1 MKFFSTRNNALAT
14 SFESA
19 LFQGLAP
26 DGGLYIPDE
35 LPRLSADFLEP
46 TKSVSLLQLGET
58 IISQFLPDIA
68 PADLREII
76 KNTLTF
82 PIPLVSLG
90 ENKFVLEVFHGPTL
104 AFKDVGARF
113 MANMLAYFL
122 KKQNQTLNILVA
134 TSGDTGS
141 AIAHAFHQ
149 IPGVEVFILYPS
161 KKITQL
167 QEKQMTTL
175 GGNIHALEV
184 AGNFDDCQRLVK
196 IALLDHDIK
205 AKKTVTTANS
215 INISRLLPQVIY
227 HGFGITSLR
236 QQGIAEAP
244 VLSVPSGNFGNL
256 TAAIYA
262 GRMGFEIRHFIAATN
277 INAIVP
283 HYLETGL
290 FTPEP
295 SRESY
300 SNAMDVGNPSNF
312 ERLQALYANDH
323 QKMRDAITGIS
334 ISDAETLAGIRD
346 SYEKTGYILDPHTAV
361 GVMAAKQFMPESESP
376 LIITATAHPA
386 KFPEV
391 IQRALGFDIELPD
404 SLQQALAKPTL
415 AMKISADFLEFK
427 RVLLCS

>member
-35 LPRLSADFLEP
+35 LPRLSSDFLDQA
-46 TKSVSLLQLGET
+46 KSISLVQLGES
-58 IISQFLPDIA
+58 IISQFLPEIA

-90 ENKFVLEVFHGPTL
+90 ENRFVLEVFHGPTL

-113 MANMLAYFL
+113 MANMLAFFF
-122 KKQNQTLNILVA
+122 KKHNRTLNILVA

-149 IPGVEVFILYPS
+149 IPGVDVFILYPS
-161 KKITQL
+161 KKITLL

-184 AGNFDDCQRLVK
+184 AGTFDDCQRLVK
-196 IALLDHDIK
+196 TALLDNDIK

-227 HGFGITSLR
+227 HAFGVTSLQ
-236 QQGIAEAP
+236 QQGMTKAP

-262 GRMGFEIRHFIAATN
+262 GRMGFEISHFIAATN

-290 FTPEP
+290 FTPAP
-295 SRESY
+295 SRESF

-312 ERLQALYANDH
+312 ERLQALYFGDYH
-323 QKMRDAITGIS
+323 KMRDAITGIS
-334 ISDAETLAGIRD
+334 VSDADTLLSIRE

-361 GVMAAKQFMPESESP
+361 GVMAAKKLMPESTSP
-376 LIITATAHPA
+376 LIVTATAHPA
-386 KFPEV
+386 KFPDV
-391 IQRALGFDIELPD
+391 IKRALGFDIHLPE
-404 SLQQALAKPTL
+404 SLQLALAKP
-415 AMKISADFLEFK
+415 KIAIEIPADFGEFK
-427 RVLLCS
+427 RVLLS